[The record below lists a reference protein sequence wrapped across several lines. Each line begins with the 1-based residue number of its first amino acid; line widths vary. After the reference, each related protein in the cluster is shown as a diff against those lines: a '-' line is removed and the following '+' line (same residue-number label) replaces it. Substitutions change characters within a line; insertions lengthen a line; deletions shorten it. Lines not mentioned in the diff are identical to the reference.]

1 MLNSVNG
8 KLFKRMM
15 MNGAINLSNH
25 HKEIDQLN
33 VFPVPNGDTGTNMK
47 MTMMSGVKEMTA
59 CESSSIIDIAKK
71 LQRGLLMGA
80 RGNSGVILSQFFRGI
95 YVAMKELHDNF
106 LTVKAFAAISSP

>member
-1 MLNSVNG
+1 MISSVNG

-33 VFPVPNGDTGTNMK
+33 VFPVPDGDTGTNMK
-47 MTMMSGVKEMTA
+47 MTMMTGVKEMTA

-71 LQRGLLMGA
+71 ITTWIINGCKR
-80 RGNSGVILSQFFRGI
+80 
-95 YVAMKELHDNF
+95 
-106 LTVKAFAAISSP
+106 

>member
-1 MLNSVNG
+1 MISSVNG

-33 VFPVPNGDTGTNMK
+33 VFPVPDGDTGTNMK
-47 MTMMSGVKEMTA
+47 MTMMTGVKEMTA

-80 RGNSGVILSQFFRGI
+80 RGNSGVILSQFSWNLCRFKGNDR
-95 YVAMKELHDNF
+95 K
-106 LTVKAFAAISSP
+106 